1 MGEGMGGWMNEWIKF
16 YISFVYSRKL
26 STGRQVSM
34 LGSQSLGHAFTSG
47 FVSDRLFSSQATLG
61 VMKVK

>member
-47 FVSDRLFSSQATLG
+47 FVSDRLFSS
-61 VMKVK
+61 